1 MFNQTA
7 ELAGAAPSGRTLPKS
22 LWAAT
27 ANPLAAQPEL
37 EGGHRFDVAIVGAGF
52 TGLRT
57 AIELALAGV
66 RVAVLEAMEVGYGAS
81 GRSGGQVNP
90 ILRMTPDEVSAE
102 IGHRNGER
110 LVAATLASGNDL
122 FEDIR
127 RFGID
132 CDPVQ
137 KGWLQVAHTAAT
149 MNSLERLQKAWNAAG
164 GEISVLDRNECREW
178 SGSADYVGGLFHP
191 SAGHVQPLS
200 LVRGFAQTAL
210 QHGAKIFEHSAVT
223 AISRAANNKWMVNTL
238 RGSVIADKVVITTNA
253 YTGDLWP
260 KLKRTVMPLVSLQAA
275 TEPLSSAQRS
285 QVLPREATIA
295 DTRRA
300 IIYARYDRD
309 GRLSIGCMGS
319 YPDRPDALGGFSRLK
334 SGTERIF
341 PTLKGVE
348 WQFKWGGRIVITPD
362 FLPHLHEPAPGLL
375 IGLGFNGRGVAMTS
389 VMARALGAMLLGA
402 RDGDLPFPVSPI
414 KAIPFHRILAA
425 ILPVATPLLAVAD
438 RLDRMKR

>member
-1 MFNQTA
+1 MSNQPT
-7 ELAGAAPSGRTLPKS
+7 ELAGAEPSGTTLPKS
-22 LWAAT
+22 LWATT
-27 ANPLAAQPEL
+27 AISLAAQLEL
-37 EGGHRFDVAIVGAGF
+37 EGGHQFDVAIVGAGF
-52 TGLRT
+52 TGLR
-57 AIELALAGV
+57 AALELALAGV
-66 RVAVLEAMEVGYGAS
+66 RVVVLEAMEVGYGAS

-90 ILRMTPDEVSAE
+90 ILRMTPDEVNAE

-122 FEDIR
+122 FNDIS
-127 RFGID
+127 RFGIA

-137 KGWLQVAHTAAT
+137 KGWLQVAHTAAA
-149 MNSLERLQKAWNAAG
+149 MKGLERLQKAWNAAG
-164 GEISVLDRNECREW
+164 GEISILNRNECREW
-178 SGSADYVGGLFHP
+178 SGSTDYVGGLFHP

-200 LVRGFAQTAL
+200 LVRGFARAAL
-210 QHGAKIFEHSAVT
+210 QHGVKIFEHSTVT
-223 AISRAANNKWMVNTL
+223 AISRAGNNKWMLRTR
-238 RGSVIADKVVITTNA
+238 RGSVTADKVVIATNA

-260 KLKRTVMPLVSLQAA
+260 KLKRTIMPLVSLQAA
-275 TEPLSSAQRS
+275 TEPLSAVQRS
-285 QVLPREATIA
+285 QVLPRETTIA

-319 YPDRPDALGGFSRLK
+319 YPDNPDALGGFGRLQ

-348 WQFKWGGRIVITPD
+348 WQFKWGGRIAITSN

-389 VMARALGAMLLGA
+389 VMGRALGAKVLGTP
-402 RDGDLPFPVSPI
+402 DGDLPFPVSPI
-414 KAIPFHRILAA
+414 KTIPFQRILAT

-438 RLDRMKR
+438 RLDRMK